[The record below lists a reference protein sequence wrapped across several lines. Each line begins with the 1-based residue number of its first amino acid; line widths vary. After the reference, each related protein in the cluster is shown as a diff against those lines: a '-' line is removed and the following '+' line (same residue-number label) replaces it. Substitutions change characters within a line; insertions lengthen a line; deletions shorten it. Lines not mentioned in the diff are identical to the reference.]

1 MTISTQ
7 NAGFTCRCTV
17 PLTTNAHTHKTAI
30 THVPINRR
38 SLASHISLVF
48 GTAMHCQ
55 PPVIL
60 LTGSAYAAT
69 VLATA
74 HWNALD
80 RAGAARAGGLA

>member
-1 MTISTQ
+1 MQVYCASNDQRSHTQ
-7 NAGFTCRCTV
+7 NCNHSC
-17 PLTTNAHTHKTAI
+17 
-30 THVPINRR
+30 INRHL
-38 SLASHISLVF
+38 LASHISLVF